1 MRQLSKNQIKKGAEE
16 VSDAVIRVFGKNGSL
31 FVKRLIIISFL
42 FLFNINVTTTPGMGD
57 TQAIPPTLPTLS
69 KEEIYV
75 RSVKEKMMTS
85 LINEVDKFLLKV
97 APETELTPS
106 FLVEKCLEYDMDM
119 VFVLSQGLIESHFG
133 TKGLATK
140 TNSVWNVGAYDDQRP
155 KNWYESQDESIEPY
169 LKLVTE
175 KYLIEVT
182 SKGDTIYKDL
192 QHLVLYSYTNYDGKR
207 FASARGYEN
216 AMRKLMVKID
226 METNISFYQNILSMP
241 PEQMIAYFNPDISEA
256 SIDNFLAMN

>member
-1 MRQLSKNQIKKGAEE
+1 MKHLSKNQIKKGAEE

-31 FVKRLIIISFL
+31 FVKRLTIISFL
-42 FLFNINVTTTPGMGD
+42 FLFNVNVTTTPGMGD
-57 TQAIPPTLPTLS
+57 SQATTPATPTLS

-75 RSVKEKMMTS
+75 RGVKEKMKSS
-85 LINEVDKFLLKV
+85 LINEVDQFFSKV

-106 FLVEKCLEYDMDM
+106 FLVEKCLEYEMDM

-133 TKGLATK
+133 TKGLAAK
-140 TNSVWNVGAYDDQRP
+140 TNSVWNVGAYDNQKPR
-155 KNWYESQDESIEPY
+155 NWYETQDESVEPY

-241 PEQMIAYFNPDISEA
+241 TEQMVAYFNPELNEMSFN
-256 SIDNFLAMN
+256 NFLAMN